1 LPEPLATLSTD
12 IDALHGSFLAI
23 DENGQR
29 IFTLTASG
37 LTVIQLATVP
47 LSIGTISP
55 TSTPASGGAIL
66 TIRGSGFQSGAS
78 VTIGG
83 KPAPVTFKDVNT
95 LTVIAPTVTPG
106 PQQIAITNPDG
117 DFYTL
122 DAAFTAN

>member
-29 IFTLTASG
+29 IFALTTSG

-55 TSTPASGGAIL
+55 TSAPASGGTIL
-66 TIRGSGFQSGAS
+66 TIRGSGFHFGAT

-83 KPAPVTFKDVNT
+83 KPASVAFKDINT
-95 LTVIAPTVTPG
+95 LTVVAPAVTPG
-106 PQQIAITNPDG
+106 TGQIAVTNPNG
-117 DFYTL
+117 ASYSL